1 MTQSPVSAVSVMGTT
16 VGRAIGRHLDT
27 IFRRLVRGSAAT
39 HTPAFIRLV
48 TGEAH
53 PFGNF
58 VILSN
63 ATDLTAAR
71 GAIEPLLSCPAP
83 SAVLLPSMEADP
95 QIDAL
100 LTTSGFVSHGALPAM
115 AVDIAALQAPTLP
128 DGYEFVR
135 VADGVDGAEW
145 ERRFAEGY
153 ELPPGVARYFSPS
166 AVGADLSPDASTQFF
181 AARKSGAIVSTS
193 LCCLDDGLAGI
204 YCVSTVP
211 QERRK
216 GLGAYATAE
225 ALRCAARLGYGVGI
239 LQSSEAGYSVYRRMG
254 FADFGGVPIYI
265 RIPS

>member
-1 MTQSPVSAVSVMGTT
+1 MPQSTVPAVSAMGIAA
-16 VGRAIGRHLDT
+16 GRAIGRHFDT
-27 IFRRLVRGSAAT
+27 TFRRLVRGPVAT
-39 HTPAFIRLV
+39 HAPAFMRLV

-63 ATDLTAAR
+63 AKDLNTAR
-71 GAIEPLLSCPAP
+71 SAIEPLLSCPAP
-83 SAVLLPSMEADP
+83 SAVLLPSMEADS

-115 AVDIAALQAPTLP
+115 AVDIAALQAPALP

-135 VADGVDGAEW
+135 VADGVDGDEW
-145 ERRFAEGY
+145 SERFAEGY
-153 ELPPGVARYFSPS
+153 ELPLGLARYFSP
-166 AVGADLSPDASTQFF
+166 AMVGADTSADASTQFF
-181 AARKSGAIVSTS
+181 AVRKGGAIVATS
-193 LCCLDDGLAGI
+193 LCCLADGLAGI
-204 YCVSTVP
+204 YCVSTIP

-216 GLGAYATAE
+216 GLGACATAE

-265 RIPS
+265 RMPS